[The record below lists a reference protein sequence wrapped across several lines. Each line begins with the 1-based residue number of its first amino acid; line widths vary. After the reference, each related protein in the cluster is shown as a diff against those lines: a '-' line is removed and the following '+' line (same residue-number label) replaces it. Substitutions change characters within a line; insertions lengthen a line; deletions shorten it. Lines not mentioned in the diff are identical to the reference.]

1 MAGKKLNKKGI
12 TLIEL
17 LTVVVLIG
25 IIVAL
30 AVPNFDKAIT
40 KIRHKST
47 SRDMLRQMRL
57 ARSYAISKAGRYGV
71 YANGTDG
78 YYILFRNMADDN
90 SYDRLAAFPNIP
102 DSMMDSTDLKANIS
116 FGSCGF
122 INCTAVFRG
131 NGSALESGYVDVVN
145 DNSSDTTRVNV
156 TAAVGRVYLS
166 TH

>member
-1 MAGKKLNKKGI
+1 MAGKKLNKKGV

-17 LTVVVLIG
+17 LIVVVLIG
-25 IIVAL
+25 IIAAL

-71 YANGTDG
+71 YVNTSSK
-78 YYILFRNMADDN
+78 YYIFFRNMSNDT
-90 SYDRLAAFPNIP
+90 SYDAGT
-102 DSMMDSTDLKANIS
+102 DSVRDSTTLRANLS
-116 FGSCGF
+116 FGSCSGF
-122 INCTAVFRG
+122 TNCTAVFKG
-131 NGSALESGYVDVVN
+131 DGSALESGYVDAIN
-145 DNSSDTTRVNV
+145 DNNSDTTRLNI

-166 TH
+166 TP